1 MTMKIFGHPVHV
13 MLIHFPSALLPMD
26 FICSLLGYYTSGPS
40 FVMAAF
46 YALIGGV
53 GMGWLAIITG
63 VFDLA
68 KLAEEK
74 NKAVKKALVH
84 AGVNLVV
91 LTGFSLLAY
100 MAWQQYPHLETDT
113 PGELIIKG
121 ILIAV
126 MIVGNFIGGSL
137 VLKDRVGSINN

>member
-1 MTMKIFGHPVHV
+1 MKIFGHPIHV
-13 MLIHFPSALLPMD
+13 MLIHFPSALFPMD
-26 FICSLLGYYTSGPS
+26 FICSLVGYYTGNPS

-46 YALIGGV
+46 YALAGGA

-63 VFDLA
+63 AFDLA

-74 NKAVKKALVH
+74 NKAVKKALIH

-91 LTGFSLLAY
+91 LAGFSLLAY
-100 MAWQQYPHLETDT
+100 MAWQQYPHLETNT

>member
-1 MTMKIFGHPVHV
+1 MKIFGHPVHV
-13 MLIHFPSALLPMD
+13 MLIHFPSALFPMD
-26 FICSLLGYYTSGPS
+26 FICSLVGYYTGNPS

-74 NKAVKKALVH
+74 NTAVKKALIH

-113 PGELIIKG
+113 PGELTTKG
-121 ILIAV
+121 ILVAV